1 VRFAGNTVLGRIGS
15 AIGNILVLTDVVTL
29 KVFRSALLAFA
40 PTNRVP
46 MPT

>member
-15 AIGNILVLTDVVTL
+15 AISNILALTDVVTL
-29 KVFRSALLAFA
+29 KVFRSALLTLA

-46 MPT
+46 MST